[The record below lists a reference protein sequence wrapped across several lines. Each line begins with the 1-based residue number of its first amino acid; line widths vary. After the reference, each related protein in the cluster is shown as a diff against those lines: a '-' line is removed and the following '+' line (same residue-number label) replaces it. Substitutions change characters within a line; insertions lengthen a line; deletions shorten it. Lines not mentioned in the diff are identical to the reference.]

1 MSSLRRHIGVLGQ
14 VAGFYLI
21 YFLFFGRHFTDGSAV
36 LVGDSQIAISLNNLA
51 AHTLKGTSKNSCFSR
66 PVRI

>member
-21 YFLFFGRHFTDGSAV
+21 HFLFFGRHFTDGSAV
-36 LVGDSQIAISLNNLA
+36 LVGDSQIAISLNNLE
-51 AHTLKGTSKNSCFSR
+51 K
-66 PVRI
+66 